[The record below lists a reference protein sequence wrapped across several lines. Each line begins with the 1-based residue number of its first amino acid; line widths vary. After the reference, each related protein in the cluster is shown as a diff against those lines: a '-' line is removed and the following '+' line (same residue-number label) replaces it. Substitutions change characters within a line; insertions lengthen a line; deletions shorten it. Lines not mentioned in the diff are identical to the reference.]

1 MKKFKFITLLLLS
14 VLVLFSGF
22 TLVQNTWR
30 DARVQ
35 PEKVMDVIGV
45 KPGMVIGEAG
55 AGRGYLTFKLSP
67 RVGETGMIYANDIDS
82 GALRSIN
89 NRCKRENINNI
100 KTVVGEVDDPLFP
113 VNDLDMIVMIRAFHD
128 FEKKVEWLK
137 NAKKYMKPDATLV
150 IIDGHD
156 RHTQLNK
163 EKVQEMGE
171 EAGYQLVQY
180 ETFLAEDYI
189 YIFRI
194 KPSDL
199 PELFIKTAD
208 TIFYFQ

>member
-1 MKKFKFITLLLLS
+1 MKKLKFITLLLLS
-14 VLVLFSGF
+14 VLVLFLGF
-22 TLVQNTWR
+22 TLIQSNRR

-55 AGRGYLTFKLSP
+55 AGRGYLTFKLSR
-67 RVGETGMIYANDIDS
+67 RVGETGMIYANDIDR
-82 GALRSIN
+82 GVLQSIN
-89 NRCKRENINNI
+89 NRCKRENIKNI
-100 KTVVGEVDDPLFP
+100 KTILGKVEDPLFP
-113 VNDLDMIVMIRAFHD
+113 VNELDMVVMIHAFHD

-156 RHTQLNK
+156 NHTQLNR
-163 EKVQEMGE
+163 EKIEKMGE

-180 ETFLAEDYI
+180 ETFLTEDFI
-189 YIFRI
+189 YVFRVKI
-194 KPSDL
+194 SD
-199 PELFIKTAD
+199 
-208 TIFYFQ
+208 Q

>member
-1 MKKFKFITLLLLS
+1 MKKLKFITLLLLS
-14 VLVLFSGF
+14 VLVLFSSF
-22 TLVQNTWR
+22 NPAQSNRR

-55 AGRGYLTFKLSP
+55 AGRGYLTFNLSR
-67 RVGETGMIYANDIDS
+67 RVGETGMIYANDINR
-82 GALRSIN
+82 GVLRSIN
-89 NRCKRENINNI
+89 NRCTRENIKNI
-100 KTVVGEVDDPLFP
+100 KTVLGKVEDPLFP
-113 VNDLDMIVMIRAFHD
+113 VNELDMVVMLRAFHD

-156 RHTQLNK
+156 YHTQLNK
-163 EKVQEMGE
+163 EKVEKMGE

-180 ETFLAEDYI
+180 ETFLTEDYI
-189 YIFRI
+189 YVFRI
-194 KPSDL
+194 KTSDL
-199 PELFIKTAD
+199 
-208 TIFYFQ
+208 

>member
-14 VLVLFSGF
+14 GLVLFSGF
-22 TLVQNTWR
+22 TLVQSSRR

-45 KPGMVIGEAG
+45 KSGMVIGEAG
-55 AGRGYLTFKLSP
+55 AGRGYLTFKLSR
-67 RVGETGMIYANDIDS
+67 RVGETGMIYANDIDR
-82 GALRSIN
+82 GVLQSIN
-89 NRCKRENINNI
+89 NRCKKENIKNI
-100 KTVVGEVDDPLFP
+100 KTIVGEVEDPLFP
-113 VNDLDMIVMIRAFHD
+113 VNELDMVVMIRAFHD

-156 RHTQLNK
+156 NHTQLNR
-163 EKVQEMGE
+163 EKVEKMGE

-180 ETFLAEDYI
+180 ETFLTEDYI
-189 YIFRI
+189 YVFRI
-194 KPSDL
+194 KISD
-199 PELFIKTAD
+199 
-208 TIFYFQ
+208 Q

>member
-1 MKKFKFITLLLLS
+1 MKKLRFITLLLLS

-22 TLVQNTWR
+22 ILAQSNRR

-55 AGRGYLTFKLSP
+55 AGRGYLTFNLSR
-67 RVGETGMIYANDIDS
+67 RVGETGMIYANDINR
-82 GALRSIN
+82 GVLRSIN

-100 KTVVGEVDDPLFP
+100 KTVLGKVEDPLFP
-113 VNDLDMIVMIRAFHD
+113 VNELDMVVMLRAFHD

-156 RHTQLNK
+156 YHTQLNK
-163 EKVQEMGE
+163 EKVEKMGE

-180 ETFLAEDYI
+180 ETFLTEDFI
-189 YIFRI
+189 YVFRVKI
-194 KPSDL
+194 SDL
-199 PELFIKTAD
+199 
-208 TIFYFQ
+208 

>member
-22 TLVQNTWR
+22 TLIQSNRR
-30 DARVQ
+30 DARIQ

-55 AGRGYLTFKLSP
+55 AGRGYLTFKLSR
-67 RVGETGMIYANDIDS
+67 RVGETGMIYANDIDR
-82 GALRSIN
+82 GVLQSIN
-89 NRCKRENINNI
+89 NRCKKENIKNI
-100 KTVVGEVDDPLFP
+100 KTIVGEVEDPLFP
-113 VNDLDMIVMIRAFHD
+113 VNELDMVVMIRAFHD

-137 NAKKYMKPDATLV
+137 NAKKYMKPDAILV

-156 RHTQLNK
+156 NHTQLNR
-163 EKVQEMGE
+163 EKIEKMGE

-180 ETFLAEDYI
+180 ETFLTEDYI
-189 YIFRI
+189 YVFRI
-194 KPSDL
+194 KISD
-199 PELFIKTAD
+199 
-208 TIFYFQ
+208 Q